1 MKRVREERFD
11 YFNSLYARLCLVV
24 VWMVYA
30 ADGSSRIGLMFCQ
43 PSSFVPFW

>member
-1 MKRVREERFD
+1 MKKGLDHVNRFE
-11 YFNSLYARLCLVV
+11 ARAGLVV
-24 VWMVYA
+24 VWVVYA